1 MKIQQRCWMRGAW
14 DSKNDWSL
22 GKSAQ
27 LVLAF
32 GTGQMLSNT
41 QLMDGI
47 RKAHPA
53 AQVIGCSTA
62 GEICGNCVNDD
73 SLVVTAI
80 AFQQTQVQ
88 VAQINFGESTNS
100 FAAGQKLASE
110 LAADDL
116 VHVLVFS
123 DGLNVNGSELV
134 KGLSATMTANVAV
147 TGGMSGDGSKF
158 QHTYTYCNGVLGDRV
173 VVAVGLYGSH
183 LRAGYGSLGGWDPF
197 GPERI
202 ITRSAGNVLYE
213 LDGESALALYKRY
226 LGPYAADLPASGLRF
241 PLSIRAS
248 LSETAV
254 VRTILG
260 IDEKQQSMTFAGDVP
275 QGSYARLM
283 RSSFEQLVGGATTAA
298 TRSQEALGS
307 DSAQLAIL
315 ISCVGRKLI
324 LQQRTDEEVD
334 AVRAVLGK
342 GAVLTGF
349 YSYGEISP
357 FQFTSKCELHN
368 QTMTVTVFR
377 EAA

>member
-14 DSKNDWSL
+14 DSKADWSL

-32 GTGQMLSNT
+32 GSGQMLCDK
-41 QLMDGI
+41 QLTEEI
-47 RKAHPA
+47 RKAHPG
-53 AQVIGCSTA
+53 AQMIGCSTA
-62 GEICGNCVNDD
+62 GEICGGSVNDD

-80 AFQQTQVQ
+80 AFQQTKVKVTQ
-88 VAQINFGESTNS
+88 AKFGESTNS
-100 FAAGQKLASE
+100 FEAGQKLAAD

-134 KGLSATMTANVAV
+134 KGLSSALTANVAV

-158 QHTYTYCNGVLGDRV
+158 QHTFTYCNGDLGDHV
-173 VVAVGLYGSH
+173 VVAVGLYGNR

-197 GPERI
+197 GPERVV
-202 ITRSAGNVLYE
+202 TRSVGNVLYE

-226 LGPYAADLPASGLRF
+226 LGPYAAELPASGLRF

-248 LSETAV
+248 LSDAPV

-260 IDEKQQSMTFAGDVP
+260 IDEQQQSMTFAGDIP
-275 QGSYARLM
+275 QGSYGRLM
-283 RSSFEQLVGGATTAA
+283 RSSFEHLVTGATTAA
-298 TRSQEALGS
+298 TRSQEGLGS
-307 DSAQLAIL
+307 DSAELAIL

-324 LQQRTDEEVD
+324 MQQRTDEEVD

-342 GAVLTGF
+342 RPVFTGF

-357 FQFTSKCELHN
+357 FEASAKCELHN
-368 QTMTVTVFR
+368 QTMSVTVLC

>member
-32 GTGQMLSNT
+32 GSGQMLSDT
-41 QLMDGI
+41 QLMDEI

-62 GEICGNCVNDD
+62 GEICGTSVNDD

-80 AFQQTQVQ
+80 AFQQTQVR
-88 VAQINFGESTNS
+88 VAQTNFGESTNS
-100 FAAGQKLASE
+100 FSAGQKLASE

-158 QHTYTYCNGVLGDRV
+158 QRTFTYCNGVLGDRV

-248 LSETAV
+248 LSETPV

-298 TRSQEALGS
+298 TRSQEALGN

>member
-14 DSKNDWSL
+14 DSKDDWSL

-41 QLMDGI
+41 QLMDEI

-62 GEICGNCVNDD
+62 GEICGTSVNDD

-80 AFQQTQVQ
+80 AFKQTQVQ

-202 ITRSAGNVLYE
+202 VTRSTGNVLYE

-248 LSETAV
+248 LCETAV

-260 IDEKQQSMTFAGDVP
+260 IDEKQQSMTFAGDIP

-283 RSSFEQLVGGATTAA
+283 RSSFEQLVAGATTAA

>member
-14 DSKNDWSL
+14 DPKDGWSL
-22 GKSAQ
+22 GRSAQ

-32 GTGQMLSNT
+32 GTGQILSNT
-41 QLMDGI
+41 QLMDEI

-53 AQVIGCSTA
+53 AQVVGCSTA
-62 GEICGNCVNDD
+62 GEIFGNCVNDD
-73 SLVVTAI
+73 SLVVTAM

-88 VAQINFGESTNS
+88 VAQTNFGESSNS
-100 FAAGQKLASE
+100 FAAGQMLASE
-110 LAADDL
+110 LAAEDL
-116 VHVLVFS
+116 VHVLVLS

-134 KGLSATMTANVAV
+134 KGLSAKLTAKVAV
-147 TGGMSGDGSKF
+147 TGGLSGDGSKF
-158 QHTYTYCNGVLGDRV
+158 QRTLTYCNGALGDRV

-202 ITRSAGNVLYE
+202 VTRSAGNVLYE

-248 LSETAV
+248 LSETPV
-254 VRTILG
+254 VRTILA
-260 IDEKQQSMTFAGDVP
+260 IDENQQSMTFAGDIP
-275 QGSYARLM
+275 QGSYSRLM
-283 RSSFEQLVGGATTAA
+283 RCSFDRLVNGATTAA

-307 DSAQLAIL
+307 DSAELAIL

-324 LQQRTDEEVD
+324 MQQRTEEEVD

-342 GAVLTGF
+342 DAVLTGF

-357 FQFTSKCELHN
+357 FHASAKCELHN
-368 QTMTVTVFR
+368 QTMTVTVLC